1 MVGLV
6 VVSHSATAAEG
17 IVDVA
22 AEMGGDTAIEAAGG
36 DDGIGTDADR
46 ISDALAAADDGDG
59 VVVLVDLGS
68 AVMNAEVAIEM
79 HDGEAVIADGPVLE
93 ARSTPLSPQPI
104 RRRAWSQS
112 SSRPKPPPTSAKP
125 EGRSRI
131 TTTCHRSVAISK
143 PAYRPSR
150 STRSYINRP
159 GVRLAG

>member
-79 HDGEAVIADGPVLE
+79 HDGEAVIADAPVLE
-93 ARSTPLSPQPI
+93 GAVNAAVAATD
-104 RRRAWSQS
+104 
-112 SSRPKPPPTSAKP
+112 PKATLD
-125 EGRSRI
+125 
-131 TTTCHRSVAISK
+131 SVIEQAEAAADIEK
-143 PAYRPSR
+143 
-150 STRSYINRP
+150 T
-159 GVRLAG
+159 